1 MATNLAIDDAL
12 IDEAREIGGE
22 RTKKAV
28 VTQALL
34 EYIQRRQQSKVLGL
48 FGKVV
53 YDDAYDH
60 TAQRKLKK
68 HRGSSE
74 ATFVCTSAC

>member
-12 IDEAREIGGE
+12 IDEARVIGGE

-34 EYIQRRQQSKVLGL
+34 EYIQRRQQSNVLGL

-60 TAQRKLKK
+60 KAQRKLKN
-68 HRGSSE
+68 RPRQS
-74 ATFVCTSAC
+74 AATSAHASVG